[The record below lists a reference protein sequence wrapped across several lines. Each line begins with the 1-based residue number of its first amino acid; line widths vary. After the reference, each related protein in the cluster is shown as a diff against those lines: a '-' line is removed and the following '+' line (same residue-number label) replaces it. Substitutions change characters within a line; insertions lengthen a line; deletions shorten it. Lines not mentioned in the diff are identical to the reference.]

1 MAARAVEAEDDE
13 LRRLFAGLEGLDVE
27 VGPAALGLLGVDE
40 AEDDAELADEDTE
53 DEAELDPSAAEVPV
67 SPLVATV
74 IENASTTTTASAMRK
89 ICPLGSF
96 VLDTFDHP
104 IATGQSPL

>member
-1 MAARAVEAEDDE
+1 MSK
-13 LRRLFAGLEGLDVE
+13 L
-27 VGPAALGLLGVDE
+27 GPAALGLLGVEE
-40 AEDDAELADEDTE
+40 AEDDADDAVLADED
-53 DEAELDPSAAEVPV
+53 AEGNAEPVLSAAEVSV

-89 ICPLGSF
+89 TCPLGSF

-104 IATGQSPL
+104 IATGQWPL